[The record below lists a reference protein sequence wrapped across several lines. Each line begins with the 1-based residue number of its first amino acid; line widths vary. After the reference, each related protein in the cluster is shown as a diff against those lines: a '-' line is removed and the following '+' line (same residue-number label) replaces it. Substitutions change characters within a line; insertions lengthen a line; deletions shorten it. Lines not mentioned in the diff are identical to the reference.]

1 MLPPSHLGVFG
12 LTGVRFWLLELLT
25 SRGACG
31 AGTPCSALNT
41 FRALQYDAANF
52 GRRVAHAGGAC
63 SAGAILN
70 TSTVGLSG
78 LIGFDREG
86 FRRNGTLVAS
96 EMHHDGLQQVGTW
109 SLSEDKGSRTEI
121 KSSKFFFPRD
131 TLYILAPEVAG
142 FVSYGQAS
150 VSKASG
156 FLVDLLELIAE
167 KLEFEYQLIPYDR
180 RQLSDVALI
189 ADIRRRLLLREVD
202 FALFGYPITNQPEDE
217 RLALSPPI
225 LENGYHIIMKG
236 KEVNEPRIF
245 QFLEP
250 LNTLLWISMLSAC
263 AGISVVLFVLSLL
276 HPDEWY
282 HLAKRKL
289 VSREQGQSFN
299 LVNSFWFVFSAMVK
313 QGSDPLPLSMA
324 GKIIVY
330 TWWCFVL
337 VVCSTYTANLAA
349 FLTAEGQ
356 TSIRS
361 LKDLTRQMDA
371 RYGTYSGY
379 RIVGFLNSS
388 ARDPYMTVWRHI
400 RDNRTMVASPKKG
413 LEQAEKAGYIFIGE
427 ASAVFT
433 AKKDHCDLIISD
445 RRFFRHRLALPF
457 PPGSRLA
464 AEVSRAVTELEDSGQ
479 LAELE
484 RQWFAQEG
492 QECVGLSNEHQIEM
506 KDFKGVFY
514 FLMMGIAAGCGVCF
528 VECLW
533 FKRRDE
539 EGGAAA
545 GAALPHD
552 GGTITIDQL
561 QFK

>member
-1 MLPPSHLGVFG
+1 
-12 LTGVRFWLLELLT
+12 
-25 SRGACG
+25 
-31 AGTPCSALNT
+31 
-41 FRALQYDAANF
+41 
-52 GRRVAHAGGAC
+52 
-63 SAGAILN
+63 
-70 TSTVGLSG
+70 
-78 LIGFDREG
+78 
-86 FRRNGTLVAS
+86 
-96 EMHHDGLQQVGTW
+96 MHHDGLQQVGTW

>member
-1 MLPPSHLGVFG
+1 M
-12 LTGVRFWLLELLT
+12 
-25 SRGACG
+25 
-31 AGTPCSALNT
+31 
-41 FRALQYDAANF
+41 Q
-52 GRRVAHAGGAC
+52 
-63 SAGAILN
+63 
-70 TSTVGLSG
+70 
-78 LIGFDREG
+78 
-86 FRRNGTLVAS
+86 
-96 EMHHDGLQQVGTW
+96 
-109 SLSEDKGSRTEI
+109 
-121 KSSKFFFPRD
+121 
-131 TLYILAPEVAG
+131 VAG

-156 FLVDLLELIAE
+156 FLVNLLELIAE

-180 RQLSDVALI
+180 RQLSDAALI
-189 ADIRRRLLLREVD
+189 ADIRRRLLLHEVD

-464 AEVSRAVTELEDSGQ
+464 VEVSRAVTELEDSGQ

-545 GAALPHD
+545 AGAALHQD